1 MYTIKTFQFYALS
14 NAETPD
20 DYRYIGVTSNS
31 IASRFSQHKYCAM
44 HSEKCGLPVHKWMSS
59 IYKTGGNVIYTK
71 IDECEEKEWE
81 AREIYL
87 IQKYKDLGYK
97 LMNLDKGGKGVITAE
112 KREKSSIERSAK
124 AHEKSIILFDKA
136 GNLVEQCPSVK
147 YAADKYNLSRTSIGN
162 VLHGRSKTCGG
173 YYIIDANNYNDSFNI
188 FEHINSKNTSVK
200 FKTIYQF
207 DLNGN
212 FITFYKSK
220 NELCHKFNYGENC
233 LSNAIKNKTEYKE
246 SYWAFTRDINVKE
259 YTPAKKYKYK
269 YKYKYYRTQEEIG
282 NDVNLASCTISSY
295 ILQNKPIDGYYIQVL

>member
-1 MYTIKTFQFYALS
+1 
-14 NAETPD
+14 
-20 DYRYIGVTSNS
+20 
-31 IASRFSQHKYCAM
+31 
-44 HSEKCGLPVHKWMSS
+44 MSS

-97 LMNLDKGGKGVITAE
+97 LMNLDKGGKEVITAE

-162 VLHGRSKTCGG
+162 VLHGRSKTCEV
-173 YYIIDANNYNDSFNI
+173 IILLMLMIIMTLLISLSI
-188 FEHINSKNTSVK
+188 LILKNTSVK

-259 YTPAKKYKYK
+259 YTPAKK
-269 YKYKYYRTQEEIG
+269 I
-282 NDVNLASCTISSY
+282 
-295 ILQNKPIDGYYIQVL
+295 